1 MSEAKIGYKQKLVVK
16 YGKRLR
22 RFMNRSIARYSLVG
36 TAPVL
41 DTAEFPWTADIE
53 ANWTTV
59 LAEAESVLK
68 EREAIP
74 SLSEISPDHE
84 RLTSDGKWQSF
95 FLWGYGYKSPLN
107 CKRCPK
113 TTEIV
118 ERIPG
123 LMTAMFSI
131 HAPGIH
137 IPRHKG
143 VTKGMVVCHLGLI
156 VPKAREKCR
165 MQVEDR
171 LLHWDPGKTFVFDD
185 TYAHEVW
192 NDTDEDRV
200 ILLLQVE
207 RPLRGVGRAL
217 ARIFMTAIRWSPF
230 VQDAR
235 RKWSKRS
242 LRTDP
247 QQM

>member
-1 MSEAKIGYKQKLVVK
+1 MAGVSTTYRQKNVVK

-22 RFMNRSIARYSLVG
+22 NFLNRTIARYSTVG
-36 TAPVL
+36 TDPVL
-41 DTAEFPWTADIE
+41 DNQEFAWTEDLE
-53 ANWTTV
+53 ANWTTI
-59 LAEAESVLK
+59 LK
-68 EREAIP
+68 EANDLMVERAAIP
-74 SLSEISPDHE
+74 TLLEISPDHE

-107 CKRCPK
+107 CERCPK

-123 LMTAMFSI
+123 LKTAMFSI

-143 VTKGMVVCHLGLI
+143 VTKGMVISHLGLI
-156 VPKAREKCR
+156 VPAEREKCR
-165 MQVEDR
+165 MQVSDQT
-171 LLHWDPGKTFVFDD
+171 LHWDAGKCFVFDD
-185 TYAHEVW
+185 TYPHEVW
-192 NDTDEDRV
+192 NDTDDDRV

-207 RPLRGVGRAL
+207 RPLRGFGLVL
-217 ARIFMTAIRWSPF
+217 ARAFMTAIRWSPF

-235 RKWSKRS
+235 RKWGNKS

-247 QQM
+247 D